1 MIEQKVKLQI
11 MDKEIEVTAGTSFE
25 ELAKLYQNHFQYP
38 IIMVKED
45 YLYRNLSDTV
55 DKDAKIS
62 FYDMTD
68 RDANRVY
75 FNGLIYLTI
84 YSVKKLFGDTT
95 EVMVRHSID
104 KGLYIELSR
113 QITRESV
120 AKIEDMMRE
129 ISKANLRIIKSNVRR
144 LEAIDYFNKIGY
156 PSKAGVL
163 KYNTNSYV
171 TLYKL
176 GDMYDFYF
184 SEMPVSTGQIDR
196 FELEYLNSRGFV
208 LMYPTTYN
216 PDKIRKYVHHP
227 QLFDVFKE
235 HHEWAKIMKVSNVT
249 DLNSLISNGIAGSLI
264 RIDETIQSNRLLNIS
279 REIYNHKDRIK
290 VILIAGPSSSGKTTT
305 SLKLS
310 NYLRS
315 FGMVPKKISMDDYFV
330 SRKDNPK
337 KEDGSYDY
345 ECLEAINLD
354 LFNENIA
361 KLLKGEK
368 IIAPTY
374 NFVKGEPEFINEM
387 VMFDD
392 EILIIEGI
400 HALNPKILS
409 SVNRNKKFKIY
420 ISPATGINID
430 EHNRISTSD
439 NRMLRRIVRD
449 NKTRG
454 NTVDTTMTMWPSVRE
469 GEEKYIFPYQDEANA
484 TFNTA
489 LLYEL
494 SVLKVYVEPL
504 LYSVNPRSENYEE
517 ARRLI
522 NMLRTFLPLPADEIP
537 DDSIIREFIG
547 ESCFKVD

>member
-11 MDKEIEVTAGTSFE
+11 MGEEIEVTSGTTFE
-25 ELAKLYQNHFQYP
+25 ELAKHYQDKFDYP
-38 IIMVKED
+38 IILAKED
-45 YLYRNLSDTV
+45 YLYRNLSDKIETN
-55 DKDAKIS
+55 AKIS
-62 FYDMTD
+62 FYDMTS

-84 YSVKKLFGDTT
+84 YAIKKLFGDST
-95 EVMVRHSID
+95 EVLVRHSID

-120 AKIEDMMRE
+120 LNIEAKMRE
-129 ISKANLRIIKSNVRR
+129 IVKADLKITKSNVRR
-144 LEAIDYFNKIGY
+144 LEAIDYFNNVGY

-184 SEMPVSTGQIDR
+184 SEMPTSTAKINR

-208 LMYPTTYN
+208 LLYPTSYN
-216 PDKIRKYVHHP
+216 PDRIKKYVHHP

-235 HHEWAKIMKVSNVT
+235 YHEWAKIMKVANVT
-249 DLNSLISNGIAGSLI
+249 DLNNLISQGIAGSLI
-264 RIDETIQSNRLLNIS
+264 RIDETIQSNRLLNIA
-279 REIYNHKDRIK
+279 REIYNHRDRLK

-330 SRKDNPK
+330 ARKLNPK
-337 KEDGSYDY
+337 KADGTYDY
-345 ECLEAINLD
+345 ECLEAIDLE

-368 IIAPTY
+368 IVAPTY
-374 NFVKGEPEFINEM
+374 NFVKGEPEFVSEM
-387 VMFDD
+387 AMFDD

-409 SVNRNKKFKIY
+409 SINRNKKYKIY
-420 ISPATGINID
+420 ISPATGLNID

-449 NKTRG
+449 NRTRG
-454 NTVDTTMTMWPSVRE
+454 NTVDMTMSMWPSVRE

-494 SVLKVYVEPL
+494 SVLKVYAEPL
-504 LYSVNPRSENYEE
+504 LYSVNPMSEHYEE
-517 ARRLI
+517 AKRLI
-522 NMLRTFLPLPADEIP
+522 NMLRTFLPQPADEIP

-547 ESCFKVD
+547 GSCFKVD